1 MIHASLDFTVC
12 STDPKHYNRISV
24 KLPSPITRLSKVV
37 VSSLIANNDIV
48 ILNADDYIQIDGV
61 QYSFNKDFSSTAISN
76 NETFAS
82 LLDSTLKGYDNEIS
96 VSTDTTNRCVFK
108 SIKPFRIDRMT
119 YNFTLLTGF
128 YHSTF
133 PIHADFNDG
142 SYFIVSESVGFV
154 YSTPILYLLSN
165 VGYQSYRTVNVSDI
179 AGSRVVM
186 RLQNT
191 YQANVP
197 IISNNADFVFTV
209 PSNDLAMLEFTLTD
223 ANLHELKMLSPMYIT
238 INVQAVPDEKITPPI
253 FVEPDIMQ
261 QMEQQRMMGSEV
273 DGQQMQK

>member
-1 MIHASLDFTVC
+1 MIHESLDFTVC

-37 VSSLIANNDIV
+37 VSSLIANNDIIV
-48 ILNADDYIQIDGV
+48 LDADDYIQINGI
-61 QYSFNKDFSSTAISN
+61 QYSFNKAYSSTIISN
-76 NETFAS
+76 IDTFAA
-82 LLDSTLKGYDNEIS
+82 LLNSTLKAKESDVS
-96 VSTDTTNRCVFK
+96 VATDETNRCVFK
-108 SIKPFRIDRMT
+108 SIKPFHIDRMT
-119 YNFTLLTGF
+119 YNFQLMTGF
-128 YHSTF
+128 YNSSF
-133 PIHADFNDG
+133 PIHSDYDNGVGAEHEYY
-142 SYFIVSESVGFV
+142 YFIISESVGYV

-165 VGYQSYRTVNVSDI
+165 VGYQSYRTVNISDI

-209 PSNDLAMLEFTLTD
+209 SSNDLAMLEFTLTD

-238 INVQAVPDEKITPPI
+238 INVQAVPDAKIMPPI
-253 FVEPDIMQ
+253 FANDADSTNNKQ
-261 QMEQQRMMGSEV
+261 
-273 DGQQMQK
+273 

>member
-1 MIHASLDFTVC
+1 MSLQRMKMIHESLDFTVC

-37 VSSLIANNDIV
+37 VSSLIANNDII

-61 QYSFNKDFSSTAISN
+61 QYSFNIDYTSTAISN

-82 LLDSTLKGYDNEIS
+82 LLNSILKTYETDIT

-108 SIKPFRIDRMT
+108 SHKPFHIDRMT

-128 YHSTF
+128 YNSTF
-133 PIHADFNDG
+133 PIYADFTDDY
-142 SYFIVSESVGFV
+142 YFITSESVGFV

-165 VGYQSYRTVNVSDI
+165 VGHQSYRTVNVSDI

-197 IISNNADFVFTV
+197 IIANNADFVFTV
-209 PSNDLAMLEFTLTD
+209 SSNDLAMLEFTLTD

-253 FVEPDIMQ
+253 FADSTNDAQ
-261 QMEQQRMMGSEV
+261 Q
-273 DGQQMQK
+273 QK